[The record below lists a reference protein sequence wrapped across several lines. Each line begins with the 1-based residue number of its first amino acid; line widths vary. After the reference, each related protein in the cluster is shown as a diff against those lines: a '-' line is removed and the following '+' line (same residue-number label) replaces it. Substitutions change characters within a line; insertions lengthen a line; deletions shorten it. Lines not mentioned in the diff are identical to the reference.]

1 MRQEEVMRQDTS
13 SRPDLSGEV
22 RFRVPLAL
30 VIPLVSLAI
39 IGLAIF
45 GFSRVLLSL
54 THEAATTIAII
65 MAINILGA
73 CAFLALRPDA
83 ARGAALELGLV
94 ALYPVLIA
102 VIIAQTGVLEPA
114 EGAEGAASGEQT
126 EAAAPSAEDAIVAE
140 GTAWA
145 PPDPTIEVTAG
156 EPTDYALENRDSV
169 PHNLAIYP
177 SEEETSDP
185 GNALFTSPDAD
196 GGATEEFTIDPLD
209 KGEYPFI
216 CDYHPNM
223 TGTVVAE

>member
-1 MRQEEVMRQDTS
+1 MRQDTS
-13 SRPDLSGEV
+13 NRSDLSGEV
-22 RFRVPLAL
+22 RFRVPLVL

-73 CAFLALRPDA
+73 CAFLALRPDV

-114 EGAEGAASGEQT
+114 EGAAAEEQT
-126 EAAAPSAEDAIVAE
+126 ETAAPSAENAIVAE
-140 GTAWA
+140 GTAWS
-145 PPDPTIEVTAG
+145 PPNPTIELTAG
-156 EPTDYALENRDSV
+156 EPTDYTLENRDSV
-169 PHNLAIYP
+169 EHNMAIYP
-177 SEEETSDP
+177 SEEEASDP
-185 GNALFTSPDAD
+185 GNALFTSPDAE

-209 KGEYPFI
+209 KGDYYFI
-216 CDYHPNM
+216 CDYHPTM
-223 TGTVVAE
+223 TGTVVAQ